1 MLRLKATY
9 SVIDMYVL
17 SVTKAADQRQG
28 DPAAPAS
35 RYLKPGQSVEEAARQ
50 VLADN
55 GHADAVGK
63 RPKAAS
69 PDIKKQVLVERIVHL
84 LAPFFHVGKAI
95 LLSFVEF
102 FNRTRNL
109 EEQLEKEKGTRLQ
122 LINQLSY
129 FFEKRLPLITP
140 ECLIEAQEAFDA
152 EISSNEDAAKA
163 NFSEAILESVFEAEQ
178 SGIEM
183 PTHLTSTAT
192 LELSMNGADAYRKY
206 VADALVAAGESEE
219 FQYAPHWVL
228 VADTFEGECVPLHNI
243 MGIFNNAELAMNA
256 YLDFCEEANGG
267 QGIPEGYEWHQQDA
281 DEDSIV
287 RSVSYVIATCAS
299 PGCDE
304 THAIPL
310 SLLEFP
316 EASHLSEFQGC
327 QSSVRSTSI
336 YQSRERCAEVPLF

>member
-1 MLRLKATY
+1 
-9 SVIDMYVL
+9 MYVL
-17 SVTKAADQRQG
+17 SMTKTADQRH
-28 DPAAPAS
+28 DPAPPPS
-35 RYLKPGQSVEEAARQ
+35 RYLKPEQSVDEAARQ

-55 GHADAVGK
+55 GHADGVEK
-63 RPKAAS
+63 RPKDAS
-69 PDIKKQVLVERIVHL
+69 PVVKRQMLVERIVHL
-84 LAPFFHVGKAI
+84 FAPFFRVGKAI

-102 FNRTRNL
+102 FNRARSL

-152 EISSNEDAAKA
+152 EISSNEDVAKA
-163 NFSEAILESVFEAEQ
+163 SFSEAILESVFQAEQ

-206 VADALVAAGESEE
+206 VADALEAAGESEE
-219 FQYAPHWVL
+219 LQYAPHWVL
-228 VADTFEGECVPLHNI
+228 VADKPEGDCVPLHNI
-243 MGIFNNAELAMNA
+243 IGIFNNAELALNA
-256 YLDFCEEANGG
+256 YLSCCEEANGG
-267 QGIPEGYEWHQQDA
+267 QGIPEGYEWHRHDA
-281 DEDSIV
+281 DEDSLV
-287 RSVSYVIATCAS
+287 RSVSYVVATCAS

-316 EASHLSEFQGC
+316 EASNLPEFQGC
-327 QSSVRSTSI
+327 QSSIRSTSI
-336 YQSRERCAEVPLF
+336 HQSRERCV